1 MNKNSILFQPTPIF
15 GLQTAFF
22 SIKAR
27 PANLPQLWVL
37 ITDLR
42 AIKFHQDDFEKS
54 SPRNFQLITIIFH
67 LNTHSLKNRILPAAV
82 FMLKTCT
89 TGKRNDF

>member
-42 AIKFHQDDFEKS
+42 AIKFHQDDFS
-54 SPRNFQLITIIFH
+54 RTS
-67 LNTHSLKNRILPAAV
+67 
-82 FMLKTCT
+82 
-89 TGKRNDF
+89 